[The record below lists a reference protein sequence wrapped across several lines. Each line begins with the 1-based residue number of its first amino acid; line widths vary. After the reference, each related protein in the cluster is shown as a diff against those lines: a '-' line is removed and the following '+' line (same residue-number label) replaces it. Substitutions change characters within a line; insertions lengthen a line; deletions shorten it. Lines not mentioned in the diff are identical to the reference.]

1 MTKTTDNKWQNT
13 MIYELKLP
21 IGYTIVYLVVNTITC
36 LVIIG
41 TNSALIHALVKLKKL
56 KSYSYLFIFCMS
68 ISDVC
73 IGITQLPV
81 TFAPLLKQPQSP
93 DTPILIAH
101 FITFFLYN
109 VSGGMIFIVS
119 IDRFIHMKYLTKY
132 SAVMTKRTARILI
145 PANIITSLLL
155 TAPLVMASIKKFYLY
170 YKITLSPIYACW
182 MILICHLYIRT
193 YLSVRKRTAIMNL
206 NQNTTGHLA
215 NETRIAERQ
224 LAKCTMKIISSMI
237 ICFLPSLI
245 LSSIEPFL
253 TLRGDAREY
262 FKFVLLWTYSLSS
275 YNSAMNAIFVI
286 LQTKQIKNYLLNIV
300 FTSGL
305 PRDGNDINSQSS
317 RVAANLVASN
327 SNSLA
332 LLDRLGKTQKDLT
345 PV

>member
-21 IGYTIVYLVVNTITC
+21 IGYTIIYLVVNTITC
-36 LVIIG
+36 FIIIG
-41 TNSALIHALVKLKKL
+41 VNSALIHALMKLKKL
-56 KSYSYLFIFCMS
+56 KSYSYLFIYCMS

-73 IGITQLPV
+73 IGITQLPM

-93 DTPILIAH
+93 GTLTLIAH
-101 FITFFLYN
+101 YIPFFLYN

-132 SAVMTKRTARILI
+132 SAVMTKKTAGLLI
-145 PANIITSLLL
+145 AANIITSLLL
-155 TAPLVMASIKKFYLY
+155 SAFLAMASIKKVYLY
-170 YKITLSPIYACW
+170 YKITSSPIYACF
-182 MILICHLYIRT
+182 MILICHLYVRT
-193 YLSVRKRTAIMNL
+193 YLSVRKRAAATNL
-206 NQNTTGHLA
+206 NQNTTGQLA

-262 FKFVLLWTYSLSS
+262 FKFALLWTYSLAS

-286 LQTKQIKNYLLNIV
+286 LQTKQIKKYLLNIV
-300 FTSGL
+300 FTSSL
-305 PRDGNDINSQSS
+305 PRD
-317 RVAANLVASN
+317 
-327 SNSLA
+327 
-332 LLDRLGKTQKDLT
+332 
-345 PV
+345 